1 MVDQRWDAFA
11 AREPYF
17 AVLTHPRYLRENFDA
32 AAEAEFFDTGEAYV
46 AELYDFL
53 GPTFQPKSVLEFGC
67 GVGRLAI
74 PFAKRGAHVVAIDAS
89 PAMLATARRHA
100 GSLTNIEL
108 ATALDARQFDLVNC
122 FLVLQRMRPSEGLVI
137 LRKLAQ
143 RVRDGGV
150 GVFHVPYRASVSRG
164 VAIARTLRSRVPGVN
179 AAMNVARRKPASTPF
194 IESNTYDLND
204 VMRILQESGFDAPR
218 LVFTRHGDLEGV
230 IVYAARRHRPGSS
243 RAATAAVTDSAA
255 EADAAT
261 PGGFIDVRKMI
272 AETSIDDLNRTAEQY
287 FSSLTDWE
295 HHLAKPFNKAED
307 APAMLINVATVMQG
321 LQLVPGMT
329 ILEYGA
335 GSGWLSRF
343 FTQLGCK
350 SILLDVSATA
360 LKIARELYQRMPVV
374 GDRPAP
380 EFLVYDGRRIELADA
395 SVDRIVCFDA
405 FHHAP
410 NPDDVLR
417 EFARVLAPG
426 GIAAFAEPGPQHSK
440 TAQSQYE
447 MRNYGVVENDV
458 DIHGLWRTARSAGF
472 SDLKLAA
479 FNVPPFHVSLDEFD
493 ELLAAGPSYAR
504 WAEAT
509 RAFLQNSRTFFLRK
523 GGDEAIDSRRADAL
537 RCAIEVRVDFPNVHA
552 RVSNTGRGKWLPS
565 ADTFGGVSLG
575 CHLYD
580 AGGKLLDLDYHWQ
593 WLPRALA
600 PGEEVELDFT
610 LPPLPPGRYTF
621 EFDCVANKVAWF
633 SQVANGS
640 HPARVTIVEV

>member
-17 AVLTHPRYLRENFDA
+17 AVLTHPRYLRAHFDA

-53 GPTFQPKSVLEFGC
+53 GPTFRPRTVLEYGC

-74 PFAKRGAHVVAIDAS
+74 PFAKRAAEVVAVDRS
-89 PAMLATARRHA
+89 PAMLATARKHA
-100 GSLTNIEL
+100 ASLTNIEFR
-108 ATALDARQFDLVNC
+108 ADLDERQFDLVNC
-122 FLVLQRMRPSEGLVI
+122 FLVLQRVRPSEGLDL
-137 LRKLAQ
+137 LRELAR

-150 GVFHVPYRASVSRG
+150 GVFHVPYRATVSRG
-164 VAIARTLRSRVPGVN
+164 VAASRALRSRVPGLN
-179 AAMNVARRKPASTPF
+179 AAMNVVRGKSASMPF
-194 IESNTYDLND
+194 IESNTYELNE
-204 VMRILQESGFDAPR
+204 VMTILQEAGLDAPR

-230 IVYAARRHRPGSS
+230 LAYASKKHQPGANPSM
-243 RAATAAVTDSAA
+243 A
-255 EADAAT
+255 EAAIAPQIPD
-261 PGGFIDVRKMI
+261 GFIDVRRMI
-272 AETSIDDLNRTAEQY
+272 EETSIDDLNRTAEQY
-287 FSSLTDWE
+287 FSSLTEWE

-307 APAMLINVATVMQG
+307 APAMLINVATILQG
-321 LQLVPGMT
+321 LSLVPGLT
-329 ILEYGA
+329 ILEFGA

-350 SILLDVSATA
+350 SILLDVSPTA
-360 LKIARELYQRMPVV
+360 LKIARELYQRMPVI
-374 GDRPAP
+374 GEQPAP
-380 EFLVYDGRRIELADA
+380 EFLVYDGRRIELAGA

-405 FHHAP
+405 FHHSP

-417 EFARVLAPG
+417 EFSRVLKPG

-440 TAQSQYE
+440 TPQSQYE

-458 DIHGLWRTARSAGF
+458 DIHALWRTAQSAGF

-479 FNVPPFHVSLDEFD
+479 FNVPPFHLSLEEFD
-493 ELLAAGPSYAR
+493 QLLAAGPAYAR

-523 GGDEAIDSRRADAL
+523 GGDEPVDSRRGDAL
-537 RCAIEVRVDFPNVHA
+537 RCAIEVRVEFPNVHA
-552 RVSNTGRGKWLPS
+552 RVSNTGRGTWLPS
-565 ADTFGGVSLG
+565 AEPFGGVSLG

-580 AGGKLLDLDYHWQ
+580 ATGKLLDLDYHWQ

-600 PGEEVELDFT
+600 PGEEVAFDFT
-610 LPPLPPGRYTF
+610 LATLTPGRYAL

-633 SQVANGS
+633 AQVGS
-640 HPARVTIVEV
+640 HPARLTIEV

>member
-1 MVDQRWDAFA
+1 MPDQRWDAFA

-17 AVLTHPRYLRENFDA
+17 AVLTHPRYLRQNFDA

-46 AELYDFL
+46 QELYDFL
-53 GPTFQPKSVLEFGC
+53 GPTVQPKSVLEFGC

-74 PFAKRGAHVVAIDAS
+74 PFAKRGAQVVAVDAS
-89 PAMLATARRHA
+89 QAMLATARNHA
-100 GSLTNIEL
+100 DSLNIEFR
-108 ATALDARQFDLVNC
+108 TDLDDRRFDLVNC
-122 FLVLQRMRPSEGLVI
+122 FLVLQRLPAREGLPL
-137 LRKLAQ
+137 LRELAR

-150 GVFHVPYRASVSRG
+150 AVFHVPYRANVPRG
-164 VAIARTLRSRVPGVN
+164 VAALRALRSRVPGVETAIHAVRPN
-179 AAMNVARRKPASTPF
+179 SF
-194 IESNTYDLND
+194 ISSHTYDLGA
-204 VMRILQESGFDAPR
+204 VFAILREENFDEPR
-218 LVFTRHGDLEGV
+218 LRYTRHGDLDGV
-230 IVYAARRHRPGSS
+230 IVVATKRSLVGQTLLSDPDRTDKSVCPG
-243 RAATAAVTDSAA
+243 D
-255 EADAAT
+255 
-261 PGGFIDVRKMI
+261 GFIDVRRMI
-272 AETSIDDLNRTAEQY
+272 GETSIDDLNRTAEEY
-287 FSSLTDWE
+287 FASLTDWE

-307 APAMLINVATVMQG
+307 APAMLINVATILQG
-321 LQLVPGMT
+321 LSLVPGQT
-329 ILEYGA
+329 ILEFGA

-350 SILLDVSATA
+350 SILLDVSPTA
-360 LKIARELYQRMPVV
+360 LKIARELYARMPVV

-380 EFLVYDGRRIELADA
+380 EFLVYDGRRIELGDA

-405 FHHAP
+405 FHHSP

-426 GIAAFAEPGPQHSK
+426 GIAAFAEPGPHHSK

-458 DIHGLWRTARSAGF
+458 DIHALWKTAQSAGF

-479 FNVPPFHVSLDEFD
+479 FNVPPFHLSLDEFD
-493 ELLAAGPSYAR
+493 ELLAAGPAYAR

-523 GGDEAIDSRRADAL
+523 GGEEAIDSRRADAL
-537 RCAIEVRVDFPNVHA
+537 RCAIEARVNFPNVHA
-552 RVSNTGRGKWLPS
+552 KVRNTGRGTWLPS
-565 ADTFGGVSLG
+565 SESFGGVSLG

-580 AGGKLLDLDYHWQ
+580 ASGKLLNLDYHWQ

-600 PGEEVELDFT
+600 PGEEVEFDFT
-610 LPPLPPGRYTF
+610 LPALEPATHTI

-633 SQVANGS
+633 AQVS
-640 HPARVTIVEV
+640 STPVRVTIAVS

>member
-1 MVDQRWDAFA
+1 MPDQRWDAFA

-46 AELYDFL
+46 AALYDFL
-53 GPTFQPKSVLEFGC
+53 GPTFQPKAVLEFGC

-74 PFAKRGAHVVAIDAS
+74 PFAKRGAQVVAVDAS
-89 PAMLATARRHA
+89 PAMLAIARKHA
-100 GSLTNIEL
+100 ASLTNIEFR
-108 ATALDARQFDLVNC
+108 TDLDDRQFDLVNC
-122 FLVLQRMRPSEGLVI
+122 FLVLQRLQPGEGLAV
-137 LRKLAQ
+137 LRELAK

-150 GVFHVPYRASVSRG
+150 GVFHVPYRANVSRG
-164 VAIARTLRSRVPGVN
+164 VAALRALRSRVPGVN

-194 IESNTYDLND
+194 IASNTYDLGD
-204 VMRILQESGFDAPR
+204 VLAILQEANFDAPR
-218 LVFTRHGDLEGV
+218 LAYTRHGDLDGV
-230 IVYAARRHRPGSS
+230 MVYAAKRHVPGAVAKPVAEAA
-243 RAATAAVTDSAA
+243 AATQA
-255 EADAAT
+255 E
-261 PGGFIDVRKMI
+261 GFIDVRRMI
-272 AETSIDDLNRTAEQY
+272 AETSIDDLNRTAEEY
-287 FSSLTDWE
+287 FASLTEWE

-307 APAMLINVATVMQG
+307 APAMLINVATILQG
-321 LQLVPGMT
+321 LTLVPGQS
-329 ILEYGA
+329 ILEFGA

-350 SILLDVSATA
+350 SILLDVSPTA
-360 LKIARELYQRMPVV
+360 LKIAQELYARVPVV

-405 FHHAP
+405 FHHSP

-426 GIAAFAEPGPQHSK
+426 GIAAFAEPGPHHSK
-440 TAQSQYE
+440 TPQSQYE

-458 DIHGLWRTARSAGF
+458 DIHALWHTAQAAGF

-493 ELLAAGPSYAR
+493 ELLAAGPAYAR

-523 GGDEAIDSRRADAL
+523 GGEEAIDSRRGDAL

-552 RVSNTGRGKWLPS
+552 RVSNTGRGTWLPS
-565 ADTFGGVSLG
+565 SEDFGGVSLG

-580 AGGKLLDLDYHWQ
+580 AGGKLLNLDYHWQ
-593 WLPRALA
+593 WLPQSLA
-600 PGEEVELDFT
+600 PGEEVEFDFT
-610 LPPLPPGRYTF
+610 LPALGPGTYTL

-633 SQVANGS
+633 AQVGS
-640 HPARVTIVEV
+640 TPVRTTIET